1 MIVLSEDSLRQNLKE
16 EVSMVSRQ
24 LLSGVVALAP
34 AGRFLSL
41 NGTKTFTRAAVAATM
56 KHATLITKDFKDSR
70 TCHPLEGRNPTT
82 HVKATVFHEHLL
94 VAECR

>member
-24 LLSGVVALAP
+24 LMSGVVALAP
-34 AGRFLSL
+34 AGRFRSL

-56 KHATLITKDFKDSR
+56 KHATLITKDSR